1 MKKFLFLFIFF
12 LISCG
17 YQPIY
22 LNKSLKNTEFNKII
36 SEGENNIN
44 KKIIGS
50 LSFTENNFDNNLND
64 LIIKSSFKIEETSK
78 NSRGQVESYRSQV
91 ILNLIIK
98 NKNQIITNKDF
109 VKEFSYNTK
118 DNKFDLVQ
126 YQNEI
131 KNNLINEIIEDIILY
146 MNI

>member
-98 NKNQIITNKDF
+98 NKNQIITNKNF

>member
-98 NKNQIITNKDF
+98 NKSQIITNKDF